1 MRNCQR
7 DKNTKEILI
16 LNSPA
21 ANRGLGHTILRGTL
35 LTPDPRTVT
44 FVHIDTVKADR
55 CVGVI
60 RLLLDRG
67 VSKQDCQNT
76 VKFPIS
82 LSKIIVNH

>member
-16 LNSPA
+16 LNLLA
-21 ANRGLGHTILRGTL
+21 AHNDLGHMILRGTL
-35 LTPDPRTVT
+35 LTPDPRTLT

-60 RLLLDRG
+60 RLPLDRG
-67 VSKQDCQNT
+67 GFKTKPVKNWSKSHI
-76 VKFPIS
+76 P
-82 LSKIIVNH
+82 H